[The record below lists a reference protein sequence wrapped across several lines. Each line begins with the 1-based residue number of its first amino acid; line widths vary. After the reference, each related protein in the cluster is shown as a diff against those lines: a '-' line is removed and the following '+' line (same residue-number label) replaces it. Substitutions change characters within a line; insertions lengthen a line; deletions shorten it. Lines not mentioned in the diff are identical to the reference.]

1 MCLFYDGLFLLL
13 SCADHSIFIKLDALQ
28 MRGGR
33 ELRQFL
39 KKSMPLGLPIS
50 HIAYRCSFVP
60 PIEAKQLEHDRQ
72 EEARPIE
79 IMDLFPESAAKPE
92 KGKLP

>member
-1 MCLFYDGLFLLL
+1 
-13 SCADHSIFIKLDALQ
+13 
-28 MRGGR
+28 
-33 ELRQFL
+33 
-39 KKSMPLGLPIS
+39 MPLGVPIS

-60 PIEAKQLEHDRQ
+60 PIEAKQPEHDRQ

-79 IMDLFPESAAKPE
+79 TMDLFPESATKPE